1 MNNSNFILKLTF
13 SAFIIIMLIFYKFDL
28 LKTKLDI
35 FFAISAIV
43 TSLLILFTDNY
54 HLIDFAHFSYN
65 CFFIIPVAFF
75 SKNKYLLSLN
85 ALIIFN
91 TMISRFYYN
100 TCLLN
105 EKQNYKGLTFNLS
118 SYIDFNWDYV
128 YLFILAVNIFR
139 VSKLYK

>member
-1 MNNSNFILKLTF
+1 
-13 SAFIIIMLIFYKFDL
+13 
-28 LKTKLDI
+28 
-35 FFAISAIV
+35 
-43 TSLLILFTDNY
+43 
-54 HLIDFAHFSYN
+54 
-65 CFFIIPVAFF
+65 
-75 SKNKYLLSLN
+75 
-85 ALIIFN
+85 
-91 TMISRFYYN
+91 MISRFYYN